1 MALFKGQQFVD
12 DEWSFPEDDAPLPA
26 GASVALS
33 KDRFL
38 AERDALAA
46 RNAPLGL
53 VLRSGENLDG
63 LEDDIDRFALIVL
76 DIPKYTDGRAY
87 STARLLRE
95 RYKYGG
101 ELRATGDVLR
111 DQIMFLH
118 RVGIDAFDVTHEG
131 TIAALREGKIVLVRK
146 HYQPAAR
153 EGEETSP
160 GPRAWLRISPPRAV
174 PGAPRD
180 DAMFGGGI

>member
-12 DEWSFPEDDAPLPA
+12 DEWSFADDDAPLPA
-26 GASVALS
+26 GGKIVLS
-33 KDRFL
+33 KDRFV

-53 VLRSGENLDG
+53 VLRSGESLDG
-63 LEDDIDRFALIVL
+63 LEDDYERFALIVL

-95 RYKYGG
+95 RYRYRG
-101 ELRATGDVLR
+101 ELRVRGDVLR

-131 TIAALREGKIVLVRK
+131 TIAALREGKIVLVRN
-146 HYQPAAR
+146 HYQPAVR
-153 EGEETSP
+153 EAEEAAP
-160 GPRAWLRISPPRAV
+160 GPRPWLRISPRAV

-180 DAMFGGGI
+180 DATFGGGI